1 MHAFHTIWP
10 SYLLAFMQPYPLKRM
25 QFFFPKMRGGGSK
38 AVRHFSKNSSDLV
51 ARPFFKTKDIL
62 PISHL
67 IISRLAKKQ
76 NTGRAKAP
84 PVCKKEIF
92 LLHKFHFCYLSL
104 ITLLLYFNYRRN
116 NLPSFY
122 VTLCLSWQTM
132 LLISKFYQ
140 QISLLF
146 VYSDIWLFCS
156 ESIDANCF
164 NGNILETCM
173 KENIS
178 AQFRRII

>member
-1 MHAFHTIWP
+1 M
-10 SYLLAFMQPYPLKRM
+10 
-25 QFFFPKMRGGGSK
+25 
-38 AVRHFSKNSSDLV
+38 V
-51 ARPFFKTKDIL
+51 AEPFFKTKNIL
-62 PISHL
+62 TISHL
-67 IISRLAKKQ
+67 IIPRLAKKQ

-104 ITLLLYFNYRRN
+104 ITLLLYFPYRRN

-122 VTLCLSWQTM
+122 VALCLFWQTM
-132 LLISKFYQ
+132 LLISRFYQ

-146 VYSDIWLFCS
+146 GYSDIWLLCS

-164 NGNILETCM
+164 NGNILETSM
-173 KENIS
+173 KENIL
-178 AQFRRII
+178 AYFRHII

>member
-1 MHAFHTIWP
+1 MHIYINATS
-10 SYLLAFMQPYPLKRM
+10 SYLVISIGIWIFHDHLHPASPLT
-25 QFFFPKMRGGGSK
+25 
-38 AVRHFSKNSSDLV
+38 
-51 ARPFFKTKDIL
+51 KTKDVL

-67 IISRLAKKQ
+67 LISRLTKKQ

-104 ITLLLYFNYRRN
+104 FTLLLYFNYRRN

-122 VTLCLSWQTM
+122 VSLCLLWQTM

-146 VYSDIWLFCS
+146 RYSDIWLLCS
-156 ESIDANCF
+156 ESIDADCF
-164 NGNILETCM
+164 NGNILETSM
-173 KENIS
+173 QEIFS
-178 AQFRRII
+178 AYFRHIKSKLL